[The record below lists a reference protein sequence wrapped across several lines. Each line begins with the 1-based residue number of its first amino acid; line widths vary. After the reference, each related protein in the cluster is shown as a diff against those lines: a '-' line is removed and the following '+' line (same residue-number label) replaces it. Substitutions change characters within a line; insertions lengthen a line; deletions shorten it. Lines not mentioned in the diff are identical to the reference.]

1 MKINYKFMS
10 KLTDKVNEYLKKVNF
25 RPTVYQQ
32 RSDLL
37 EISGLSG
44 SNINGFTIQIIGKDT
59 EKNKLSCLFILTHFP
74 IKIPPNKRE
83 KIQYFF
89 NELNRDTWYTYLSID
104 METGDVICTASNTSN
119 SDDAWNENFID
130 PILFLP
136 LNRLDS
142 LTHYI
147 MELLYSEKS
156 VQEILHKIQ
165 K

>member
-1 MKINYKFMS
+1 MS
-10 KLTDKVNEYLKKVNF
+10 KLSDKVNEYLKKVNF
-25 RPTVYQQ
+25 RPTVYQE
-32 RSDLL
+32 RDLL

-44 SNINGFTIQIIGKDT
+44 LNINGCSIQIIGKDT
-59 EKNKLSCLFILTHFP
+59 EKNKLSCLLILTHFP

-89 NELNRDTWYTYLSID
+89 NELNKDFWYTYLIID

-119 SDDAWNENFID
+119 SDDAWNENFIE

-136 LNRLDS
+136 MNRLDS
-142 LTHYI
+142 LTHNI
-147 MELLYSEKS
+147 MELLYTEKT
-156 VQEILHKIQ
+156 VQEILHKIPAQ